1 MSDDGEIRR
10 LRFVFGRQL
19 NELAAELVAATQKV
33 ERLQVEVAH
42 WKSARDAT
50 LEGGDILKAEIER
63 LKTENADLER
73 ANAALETWH
82 AEGEQFFG
90 DKFITF
96 SFRAGEWWAD
106 RPWRKRD
113 E

>member
-1 MSDDGEIRR
+1 VR
-10 LRFVFGRQL
+10 
-19 NELAAELVAATQKV
+19 
-33 ERLQVEVAH
+33 
-42 WKSARDAT
+42 W
-50 LEGGDILKAEIER
+50 LEGALNSHAIERDRLVKEVYDLRTEIER
-63 LKTENADLER
+63 LKTENAALKR
-73 ANAALETWH
+73 MQAALETWH

-113 E
+113 EL